1 MILIILTFAC
11 GPSFYIF
18 NLHFRNV
25 GLFSLAQYDFCHF
38 FCKCCTVCFLLMIH
52 LSSIL
57 LVNAAIEKGMINYN
71 ISLLWELH
79 VHVCMK
85 TITEYS
91 IFAHYSFFVCEIC
104 FFVFVFALL
113 SPTASV
119 WELCGC
125 HVFCFVIFHDV
136 LDTKK

>member
-52 LSSIL
+52 LSSMH
-57 LVNAAIEKGMINYN
+57 LVNAAIDKGWLITIYLYFENYTYTYAWKQSQN
-71 ISLLWELH
+71 IQYLL
-79 VHVCMK
+79 
-85 TITEYS
+85 ITLSSCVKSVFLFLCSPCFHLQHRYENYVVVM
-91 IFAHYSFFVCEIC
+91 FFFRYLPRRI
-104 FFVFVFALL
+104 
-113 SPTASV
+113 
-119 WELCGC
+119 G
-125 HVFCFVIFHDV
+125 H
-136 LDTKK
+136 